1 MTAERRAI
9 FWLNR
14 VEAGLAKLVSAIA
27 IVTLI
32 AIVTIV
38 FSAVVMRYGFNSAM
52 IFSYDVSTVLFAW
65 LIFLGLI
72 VAERDGAHM
81 GIDAIDRVKSPWLRR
96 LVVIVRYTLLLMTS
110 IYLCKVGISLV
121 ERTGNQIPSL
131 RISARW
137 LYTAL
142 PIGFGL
148 LSFSYLVRLIRV
160 SFTRTEV

>member
-1 MTAERRAI
+1 MTTERGAI
-9 FWLNR
+9 YWLNR
-14 VEAGLAKLVSAIA
+14 LESGLAWLVSAIA

-32 AIVTIV
+32 AIVGIV

-52 IFSYDVSTVLFAW
+52 IFSYDVSTLLFAW

-72 VAERDGAHM
+72 VAEREGAHM
-81 GIDAIDRVKSPWLRR
+81 AIDAIDRVQIAWFRR
-96 LVVIVRYTLLLMTS
+96 LVVMVRYALLLATTL
-110 IYLCKVGISLV
+110 YLCKIGINLI

-137 LYTAL
+137 LYMAL

-148 LSFSYLVRLIRV
+148 LSVSYLARLIRM
-160 SFTRTEV
+160 SFVRTEV